1 MASLLAWLLPSQASG
16 MLSRDQLLRL
26 FADATAALD
35 KPEVKQRIVEGVRSG
50 KEAALITTEIQEEL
64 LLAMGVEPKF
74 GIACLAKVNT
84 VYRNDQELITKFYT
98 FVAREEL
105 ACDEAELS
113 PEAFMEKKAKH
124 EQAQEAQQ
132 QLLQQM
138 RGLPPEQQ
146 QAYLR
151 QLQSEIQSGQQSAQ
165 QGYKPVMTPEEMRA
179 FFQRQQQTSDSLQ
192 ASDGTGPDRTT
203 APTVQSWSNSKTD

>member
-35 KPEVKQRIVEGVRSG
+35 KPGARSAAEVKQRIAEGVRSG

-98 FVAREEL
+98 FMARLATDDFEL
-105 ACDEAELS
+105 TGHLPS
-113 PEAFMEKKAKH
+113 LV
-124 EQAQEAQQ
+124 AQQ
-132 QLLQQM
+132 KLLQQM

-146 QAYLR
+146 QVYLR
-151 QLQSEIQSGQQSAQ
+151 QLQSEIQSGQHSAQ
-165 QGYKPVMTPEEMRA
+165 QGYKPVMTPEETRA

-192 ASDGTGPDRTT
+192 ASNSTGPDRTA
-203 APTVQSWSNSKTD
+203 APTVQKWSNSKTD